1 LHAAHRRVCFE
12 ELVSTR
18 TAQPRAQ
25 TIPKS
30 ASPQG
35 RRPVT
40 AADRGR
46 EAFARKAWSEA
57 YTELTQGDRAQSLD
71 PNDLALLA
79 MACHLVGRDAEGFD
93 VLSRAYT
100 TFLER
105 DDPEHA
111 ARCAFWLGFQLF
123 TSGERAKGNGWLAR
137 ARRVIDERELDSAI
151 RGYLFIPIGI
161 ECLQK
166 GDPPGAL
173 SAFTE
178 ALELGIRLGD
188 RELQTL
194 ARQGQGRALIR
205 LGRIAEG
212 IALLDEIMIAA
223 TAGEVSPSSVAPLY
237 CSVLE
242 ACHEVFDLRR
252 AQEWTEALTA
262 WYASQPDLVPFRGHC
277 LVRRAEL
284 LQVHGAWSDALDAA
298 ASACEVL
305 SNPPQPAGGEAF
317 YQAAEIRRLRGDL
330 DGAAAAYRTA
340 SEMNRSPHPG
350 LALLR
355 LAQGQHETAATAI
368 RRALGEARERRHRS
382 RLLGGYIE
390 IMLAMNDL
398 DAARAGCQELTEIAA
413 QVDAPFL
420 HAMSAQWTGALRLAV
435 NDAEGAIESMRQAC
449 VIWRELGAPYE
460 SARVRV
466 LLARA
471 QRALGDADGAE
482 MDLDVAR
489 RIFAELGASPDVA
502 GVDALRDSP
511 VAPNDQRL
519 TDREIEVLRLV
530 ATGKTNRAIAH
541 ALRISEKTVA
551 RHVSNIFTKLDLSS
565 RAAATAY
572 AYRHA
577 LAI

>member
-1 LHAAHRRVCFE
+1 MNRAN
-12 ELVSTR
+12 
-18 TAQPRAQ
+18 PRAA
-25 TIPKS
+25 IPQS
-30 ASPQG
+30 ASPQR
-35 RRPVT
+35 RRPAT
-40 AADRGR
+40 AVDRGR
-46 EAFARKAWSEA
+46 SAFARKAWGEA
-57 YTELTQGDRAQSLD
+57 YTELTQADRAQPLD
-71 PNDLALLA
+71 PHDLAILA
-79 MACHLVGRDAEGFD
+79 MACHLVGRDAEGLD
-93 VLSRAYT
+93 VLSRAHSA
-100 TFLER
+100 FLER

-111 ARCAFWLGFQLF
+111 ALCAFWLGFQLF

-137 ARRVIDERELDSAI
+137 ARRVVDERRLDSAV
-151 RGYLFIPIGI
+151 RGYLLIPIGI
-161 ECLQK
+161 DGVQK
-166 GDPPGAL
+166 GDPSDAL

-178 ALELGIRLGD
+178 ALEIGIRFGD

-194 ARQGQGRALIR
+194 ARQGQGRALVR

-223 TAGEVSPSSVAPLY
+223 TAGEVSPPSVAALY

-284 LQVHGAWSDALDAA
+284 LQVQGAWSDALDAA
-298 ASACEVL
+298 ASACEWL

-317 YQAAEIRRLRGDL
+317 YQTGEIRRLRGDL
-330 DGAAAAYRTA
+330 DGAEAAYRSA

-350 LALLR
+350 LGLLR

-398 DAARAGCQELTEIAA
+398 DAARAGCAELREIARE
-413 QVDAPFL
+413 VDAPFL
-420 HAMSAQWTGALRLAV
+420 HATSAQWTGALRLAA
-435 NDAEGAIESMRQAC
+435 NDAEGAIEALREAC
-449 VIWRELGAPYE
+449 VIWRELDAPYE

-489 RIFAELGASPDVA
+489 RIFEELGATPDVA
-502 GVDALRDSP
+502 RVDALRESST
-511 VAPNDQRL
+511 APDDGRL

-551 RHVSNIFTKLDLSS
+551 RHVSNIFTKLGISS

-572 AYRHA
+572 AYQHD
-577 LAI
+577 LVS